1 MSGTRSCFQ
10 GKPGSKRS
18 SLSRPPGG
26 SISGWMSASP
36 RPADACPLPDRALAN
51 VLLLRVVVIYIL
63 SVYINLSAAALAALL
78 QSACLLGS
86 LGDFPHRRPGGCR
99 GNWAAK
105 FLRPANNNKRPLRRS
120 PAAWSRTWD
129 AERCARP
136 WRGRPR
142 GDSPSRAEPGG
153 PRLEVKHLVANS

>member
-18 SLSRPPGG
+18 SLAGPPGG

-36 RPADACPLPDRALAN
+36 RPADACPFPDRALAN

-86 LGDFPHRRPGGCR
+86 LGDFPTTAGGCR
-99 GNWAAK
+99 GTGPPSSCA
-105 FLRPANNNKRPLRRS
+105 LRTTTNAFRGGALQPGPPGRGR
-120 PAAWSRTWD
+120 
-129 AERCARP
+129 ERCARP
-136 WRGRPR
+136 GVGGHEGTAERGRGRRP
-142 GDSPSRAEPGG
+142 
-153 PRLEVKHLVANS
+153 VAGSETLSG

>member
-18 SLSRPPGG
+18 SLAGPPGG
-26 SISGWMSASP
+26 SISEWMSASP

-78 QSACLLGS
+78 QSACLLCS
-86 LGDFPHRRPGGCR
+86 LGDFPHRRAGRGCR
-99 GNWAAK
+99 GTGPPSSCA
-105 FLRPANNNKRPLRRS
+105 LRITTNASEEEPCRLGPTRA
-120 PAAWSRTWD
+120 
-129 AERCARP
+129 AERRAGAPAWEATWGQPGQGRG
-136 WRGRPR
+136 GRP
-142 GDSPSRAEPGG
+142 
-153 PRLEVKHLVANS
+153 VAGSETLSG

>member
-18 SLSRPPGG
+18 SLTGPPGG
-26 SISGWMSASP
+26 SISEWMSASP

-78 QSACLLGS
+78 QSACLLCS
-86 LGDFPHRRPGGCR
+86 LGDFPHRRPARGCR
-99 GNWAAK
+99 GTGPPSSCA
-105 FLRPANNNKRPLRRS
+105 LRITTNASRGGAPPPGPDPGRGAPRGAPAWE
-120 PAAWSRTWD
+120 ATWGQPGQG
-129 AERCARP
+129 RG
-136 WRGRPR
+136 GRP
-142 GDSPSRAEPGG
+142 
-153 PRLEVKHLVANS
+153 VAASETLSG

>member
-18 SLSRPPGG
+18 SLAGPPGG

-36 RPADACPLPDRALAN
+36 RPANACPFPDRALAN

-86 LGDFPHRRPGGCR
+86 LGDFPHRRPAGGYR
-99 GNWAAK
+99 GSWAAK
-105 FLRPANNNKRPLRRS
+105 FLRPANNNKRLRRRS
-120 PAAWSRTWD
+120 PAAW
-129 AERCARP
+129 ARP
-136 WRGRPR
+136 GTRSTVRGLAWEATGGQPERGRGRRP
-142 GDSPSRAEPGG
+142 
-153 PRLEVKHLVANS
+153 VAARETLSG